1 MNKIVY
7 YVASSIDGFIS
18 GENED
23 ISGFLGEGNGVQK
36 YLADLKKF
44 ETVIMG
50 RKTYE
55 FGYKFGL
62 KPGDPPYPHMDHYI
76 FSESLAFENAESNV
90 KIKKLDLDEINK
102 IRKVSKTDIYLCGG
116 GLFAGWLLEN
126 EQIDILKLKVNP
138 LILGKGIKL
147 FGDSK
152 KEYHLDLTDTE
163 VYEAGLLINTYNI
176 KYH

>member
-76 FSESLAFENAESNV
+76 FSESLAFENAKSNV

>member
-7 YVASSIDGFIS
+7 YVATSLDGYIS

-23 ISGFLGEGNGVQK
+23 ISGFLPDGNGVQE
-36 YLADLKKF
+36 YLNDLKEF

-62 KPGDPPYPHMDHYI
+62 EPGALAYPHMDHFI
-76 FSESLAFENAESNV
+76 FSERLSFENADKRLNIE
-90 KIKKLDLDEINK
+90 KLDLNTISK
-102 IRKVSKTDIYLCGG
+102 IREDSKTDVYLCGG
-116 GLFAGWLLEN
+116 GDFAGWLLEN

-138 LILGKGIKL
+138 LVLGKGVRL
-147 FGDSK
+147 FGTSK
-152 KEYHLDLTDTE
+152 KEHQLVLLESEKYDG
-163 VYEAGLLINTYNI
+163 GLLINTYEI
-176 KYH
+176 KY

>member
-76 FSESLAFENAESNV
+76 FSESMTFENAKSNV